1 MRPHLP
7 IRARL
12 ALVSAALAAG
22 VLAAGLLT
30 VYLIEAH
37 QVHQTL
43 VADARRAARE
53 LAAVGERGTRAKLPA
68 TRTGRGT
75 SPRSTGTHHTQPPS
89 PVVTPP
95 PVTGSTEGGA
105 TQGSGSG
112 STRTP
117 PATAGDGE
125 GGDGGTGG
133 WAGGNSGGGGDGG
146 GTTGDSIARRGA
158 QVDAAYT
165 TTAPGPAKPAPTEND
180 AAENEALGTYLGARR
195 GSDQLLV
202 FLSPHQRPL
211 ANTKLALK
219 LTKLTL
225 PSVGG
230 VSSVTLDG
238 RGYVVAAAARGTG
251 VVLAGL
257 PVAQADAGV
266 SRLLDAMLIVGLIGL
281 VPATAAAWLMAR
293 RTLSPLSQIAQSAS
307 KVNAGDLSVRMG
319 PVATHDEIAEVAT
332 AIDAMLDRLESAF
345 SAQRRFVHDASH
357 ELRTPLTIAR
367 GHLEVALPWDGSST
381 ELSQAVTVAIGE
393 LDRMGLLVDSL
404 LRLARAGE
412 HTASDRHPIDTA
424 ALAERVVT
432 RCKVLGERRWELRAE
447 PASIVAGDE
456 TAVEQVLLNLLSN
469 AVRHTI
475 PGDTISVTVLPVE
488 DRVEIRVADTG
499 EGIDPALLPSLFD
512 RFSRADS
519 ARSRDTG
526 GAGLGLAICHA
537 IVDALGGTI
546 TVTSQPGDG
555 ATFVVSLP
563 RDSAPRPR
571 GRESHLTNG
580 SRLTHTPLLP

>member
-1 MRPHLP
+1 
-7 IRARL
+7 
-12 ALVSAALAAG
+12 
-22 VLAAGLLT
+22 
-30 VYLIEAH
+30 
-37 QVHQTL
+37 
-43 VADARRAARE
+43 
-53 LAAVGERGTRAKLPA
+53 
-68 TRTGRGT
+68 
-75 SPRSTGTHHTQPPS
+75 
-89 PVVTPP
+89 
-95 PVTGSTEGGA
+95 
-105 TQGSGSG
+105 
-112 STRTP
+112 
-117 PATAGDGE
+117 
-125 GGDGGTGG
+125 
-133 WAGGNSGGGGDGG
+133 
-146 GTTGDSIARRGA
+146 
-158 QVDAAYT
+158 VDAAYT
-165 TTAPGPAKPAPTEND
+165 KPAPGPAKIAPTEND

-202 FLSPHQRPL
+202 FLSAHQRPL
-211 ANTKLALK
+211 ANNKLALE
-219 LTKLTL
+219 LTKLKW
-225 PSVGG
+225 PPIGG
-230 VSSVTLDG
+230 VSSVTING
-238 RGYVVAAAARGTG
+238 EGYVVAAAARGTG
-251 VVLAGL
+251 LVLAGL
-257 PVAQADAGV
+257 PVAEANAGV

-307 KVNAGDLSVRMG
+307 RVNAGDLSVRMG
-319 PVATHDEIAEVAT
+319 PVTTHDEIAEVAT

-381 ELSQAVTVAIGE
+381 ELRQAVMVAIGE

-412 HTASDRHPIDTA
+412 HTATDPRPIDAA
-424 ALAERVVT
+424 ALGERVVE
-432 RCKVLGERRWELRAE
+432 RCKVLGERHWKLQAA
-447 PASIVAGDE
+447 PGAIVAGDE
-456 TAVEQVLLNLLSN
+456 AALEQVLLNLLSN

-475 PGDTISVTVLPVE
+475 PGDTITVAVSPVD
-488 DRVEIRVADTG
+488 DRVEVRVADTG

-512 RFSRADS
+512 RFTRADS
-519 ARSRDTG
+519 TRSRDTG

-563 RDSAPRPR
+563 RDPAPPKR

-580 SRLTHTPLLP
+580 SRLTHAPLLDLEGRAERPALTKPKEDYL